1 MKRFRWEHGEGIAR
15 FDKPIL
21 AAVNGVAIGGGVE
34 LALPCDMVFAA
45 DGASFS
51 FAEIKR
57 GLMPGNCGT
66 QRLARR
72 IGMPRALEMILTG
85 PSVAAPVDSSQISPI
100 HPKDSHAFQMR

>member
-1 MKRFRWEHGEGIAR
+1 MKRFRWEHGEGIAS

-34 LALPCDMVFAA
+34 LALPCDRVFAA
-45 DGASFS
+45 DGAS

-100 HPKDSHAFQMR
+100 YSKDSHAFQMR